1 MNTKRICTTAIIG
14 ALYAVLTVAVSPISY
29 GVVQF
34 RLSEALMVLTIF
46 YPESIIGLTVGC
58 FIANLFGNGWLD
70 LVLGTSATFLA
81 CISTCFL
88 GKKLSF
94 AKKLILC
101 QTFTVLFNAILVPF
115 TFIPFVKMKNAYLLG
130 VLTVGGGELVV
141 VISLGTLL
149 AITLNKRLKNL
160 AK

>member
-46 YPESIIGLTVGC
+46 YTESIMGLTVGC
-58 FIANLFGNGWLD
+58 LLANLFGNGWLD

-81 CISTCFL
+81 CVSTYFV

-101 QTFTVLFNAILVPF
+101 QVFTVVFNAILVPF
-115 TFIPFVKMKNAYLLG
+115 TFIPFVKIKNAYFLG
-130 VLTVGGGELVV
+130 VLMVGGGELVV
-141 VISLGTLL
+141 LLTLGTFF
-149 AITLNKRLKNL
+149 AITLNKRLK
-160 AK
+160 KWKS